1 MYTSVCVTKIWTIT
15 VSWIIHGN
23 EESHTLHFLLFLH
36 TFWFLVKES
45 LSHLFTLFLIYI
57 YRIMQKTEIWDQKLF
72 VYVCMYVCI
81 FTTSQKF
88 LFWLL
93 STLQIPTEDIKYRKQ
108 DICKDMQQRKKLII
122 TVKMSYMVSVSY
134 IVLQQKCYNF

>member
-1 MYTSVCVTKIWTIT
+1 MYTSVCVRKILTIT

-57 YRIMQKTEIWDQKLF
+57 YRIMQKTEIWDRKLF
-72 VYVCMYVCI
+72 VYVCMYVYSLQVKS
-81 FTTSQKF
+81 FYFDYF
-88 LFWLL
+88 LHCRYQPK
-93 STLQIPTEDIKYRKQ
+93 TLNIGSISLQRYAAKKNIDNN
-108 DICKDMQQRKKLII
+108 CKDVLYGICI
-122 TVKMSYMVSVSY
+122 LYCIATKM
-134 IVLQQKCYNF
+134 L